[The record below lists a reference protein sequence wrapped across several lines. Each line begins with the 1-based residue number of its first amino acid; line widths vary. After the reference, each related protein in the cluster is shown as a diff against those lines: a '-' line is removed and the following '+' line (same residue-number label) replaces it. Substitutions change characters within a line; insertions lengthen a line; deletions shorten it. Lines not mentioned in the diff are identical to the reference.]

1 MDGNA
6 EAKIENIPEALWPE
20 VMREAE
26 FGEWADG
33 RDGEHPVQPGT
44 WRGRDILVTYYIRLD
59 EDTFDWTDEDWDAH
73 IAGIEAE
80 EGE

>member
-6 EAKIENIPEALWPE
+6 EAKIENIPEAFWPE

-33 RDGEHPVQPGT
+33 RDPEHPVQPGV
-44 WRGRDILVTYYIRLD
+44 WRGREVLVTYRIGLD
-59 EDTFDWTDEDWDAH
+59 EDTSDWTDEDWDAH
-73 IAGIEAE
+73 VVRIEAE
-80 EGE
+80 EAE

>member
-1 MDGNA
+1 MNGNDRTQ
-6 EAKIENIPEALWPE
+6 IETIPKALWPE
-20 VMREAE
+20 VMREAA

-33 RDGEHPVQPGT
+33 RDEEHPVQPGV
-44 WRGRDILVTYYIRLD
+44 WRGRDILVTYHIRLD

-80 EGE
+80 EAE

>member
-1 MDGNA
+1 MDGNDRTQ
-6 EAKIENIPEALWPE
+6 IENIPEALWPE

-26 FGEWADG
+26 FGGWADG
-33 RDGEHPVQPGT
+33 RDEEHPVQPGV
-44 WRGRDILVTYYIRLD
+44 WRGRDILVTYFIRLD

-73 IAGIEAE
+73 IVGIEAE